1 MSRPVVAIVGR
12 PNVGK
17 STLFNRLI
25 GFRKS
30 VVHDRP
36 GVTRDR
42 LYEECDLDT
51 HPVLLIDTGGLE
63 SDPETGLLQAM
74 RLQSLVAVEEADVII
89 FLVDGRAG
97 WTPADSDVAG
107 LLRTSGK
114 PLVLA
119 VNKIDGPS
127 HEDLAAD
134 FYSTGLWPIV
144 TVSAAHGRGVY
155 ELQEAVIEHLGEP
168 ADPNEVESSVAIED
182 ADLDKGPIRIAVVGR
197 PNIGKSTLVNR
208 LIGEDRHLVHD
219 VAGTTMD
226 PVDSSVTVDDR
237 EYLLVDTAGIRRKAK
252 IGDQVERWVSI
263 RSIRS
268 IERCHVT
275 VLMIDGTEGPTD
287 QDAKLIRLIEDRGR
301 ALILVINKWDLVR
314 DMAEVNSDSTE
325 EALTRKLPHA
335 EWAPHLFISAKTG
348 KGVHRILPMVEAV
361 YAEFDKRIST
371 SRLNRFLE
379 EAVAAH
385 SPPQVHHHPVRLYY
399 TTQHRV
405 RPPTFALFTNTPDGV
420 GINYRRYLERRLRE
434 SFGFVG
440 SPIRLHVKK
449 RRKLGEGEGG

>member
-42 LYEECDLDT
+42 LYENCTLDT

-63 SDPETGLLQAM
+63 SDPDTGLLQAM
-74 RLQSLVAVEEADVII
+74 RHQSLVAVEEADVIV
-89 FLVDGRAG
+89 FMVDAQAG
-97 WTPADSDVAG
+97 WTPADSDVAS

-119 VNKIDGPS
+119 VNKVDGPS

-134 FYSTGLWPIV
+134 FYGTGIWPVV

-168 ADPNEVESSVAIED
+168 AVIDEVHSVAIED
-182 ADLDKGPIRIAVVGR
+182 ADAEKGPIRIAVVGR

-219 VAGTTMD
+219 AAGTTMD

-237 EYLLVDTAGIRRKAK
+237 EYLLVDTAGVRRKTK
-252 IGDQVERWVSI
+252 IGDQVERWVSL
-263 RSIRS
+263 RSIRA

-275 VLMIDGTEGPTD
+275 LLMIDGTEGPTD

-301 ALILVINKWDLVR
+301 ALILVINKWDLVK
-314 DMAEVNSDSTE
+314 DLPDINSDSTE
-325 EALTRKLPHA
+325 DALTRKLPHA
-335 EWAPHLFISAKTG
+335 EWAPHLFISDKTG

-379 EAVAAH
+379 DAVAAH

-420 GINYRRYLERRLRE
+420 GTNYRRYLERRLRE

-440 SPIRLHVKK
+440 SPIRLHIKK
-449 RRKLGEGEGG
+449 RRKLGEDGQG